1 MSVSAVGVC
10 TQRASAFCRCWKA
23 GGGLQRAS
31 AAAHSRRRA
40 RTASDTVGVRTQQG
54 SALRR
59 PRCTRPVAVQPRAA
73 QHALGP
79 CAPRPGLPTPA
90 PGRAGQAAPAGQGGY
105 SRPWRGA
112 RALRARPPREGAA
125 HKGRVCADAPP
136 SARPPAARGWG
147 RETPPGPPPARTP
160 TPWAAADTAPGG
172 HQREAG
178 SAGHGRGSRAD
189 AGGSRAHGPRAQG
202 APAGPLVR
210 VGACALGDLGG
221 QAPALRPRGDFSVS
235 STLLCLQ
242 LSNLGPEEAG
252 TPACRGGGREGRLGP
267 GSAPLSTPGVW
278 GEGGV
283 EGRPNEGSQDPAL
296 S

>member
-1 MSVSAVGVC
+1 MHP
-10 TQRASAFCRCWKA
+10 A
-23 GGGLQRAS
+23 GGGAAPCRSARAGS
-31 AAAHSRRRA
+31 LRPAA
-40 RTASDTVGVRTQQG
+40 
-54 SALRR
+54 RR
-59 PRCTRPVAVQPRAA
+59 P
-73 QHALGP
+73 
-79 CAPRPGLPTPA
+79 PTPA

-105 SRPWRGA
+105 SRRWRGA

-160 TPWAAADTAPGG
+160 TPGAAADTAPGW
-172 HQREAG
+172 HRRARAG
-178 SAGHGRGSRAD
+178 VEGRR
-189 AGGSRAHGPRAQG
+189 GGLRAHGPSAQG

-210 VGACALGDLGG
+210 VGTCDLGAWGG

-252 TPACRGGGREGRLGP
+252 TPARRGGGKEGRLGR
-267 GSAPLSTPGVW
+267 GSAPLSTPSVW
-278 GEGGV
+278 GKGGWR
-283 EGRPNEGSQDPAL
+283 EGRARVPKAER
-296 S
+296 